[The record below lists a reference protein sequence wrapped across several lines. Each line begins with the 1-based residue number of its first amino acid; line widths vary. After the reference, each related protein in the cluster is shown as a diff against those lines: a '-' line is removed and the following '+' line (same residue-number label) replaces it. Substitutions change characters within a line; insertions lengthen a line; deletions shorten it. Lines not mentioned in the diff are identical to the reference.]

1 MPKKVGFQAFLG
13 TNYGT
18 VLQSFALYQ
27 TIKNLGYECE
37 IIGCDEFR
45 HRKEPDPSL
54 KISNPKEYDKLLMQ
68 KNFENFINKWFNFN
82 EILSKIPGNAVLSSI
97 QKEEIDKFDAFVC
110 GSDQIWKPGTF
121 WFCAKRY
128 LQFAPEDK
136 RIGYAPSVGWN
147 RIPEQYKN
155 NIELWSKWL
164 SSVRYLSTR
173 ESIGS
178 SIISKITGR
187 TVSTVLDPTLL
198 LDIVSWEK
206 IIPDAKIS
214 DEIKSIISNNKKYIV
229 AYLLDTY
236 EINKDFIISLADKI
250 NANIV
255 WLTGRDNV
263 GPVQR
268 NCAETNPAGFV
279 KLIKNASFV
288 CADGYHGTCF
298 SLNFSK
304 SFIVFQKENTI
315 NDSRMYDLLK
325 RLGVNNRIITRE
337 TSLKD
342 VEIEL
347 DYSNI
352 KNNIKIEQKK
362 SLEYLNNALLGATE
376 KKGVLYELTKTEI
389 LNNKKHI
396 TLGDNKIKDEVE
408 KLHKNSDYIKIRY
421 LVTLLK
427 DYGVKHIVLSP
438 GGRDV
443 PIVRMFEY
451 NEKYF
456 TLHMVTDERSA
467 AYYGLG
473 IASQLRKPVV
483 CVCTSG
489 TAASNFLP
497 AITEAYYTQIPLIL
511 ITADRYEVYHEQGE
525 DQTIP
530 QKDIYKG
537 VVKKSITLPEGSGWM
552 VERQIKRDIQDCILE
567 TIHNNFGP
575 VHINI
580 GIDNVNIGAKIDKKY
595 WTLLPKITPHLLRV
609 SLFDGKEK
617 IQRWINALKKSNK
630 ILLVYGQN
638 YLPTPQ
644 QKYYIESFA
653 SKYNCVIV
661 TDLISNL
668 SCSYSVDPYNM
679 LKNISNQEF
688 NDKLSPDIV
697 ITIGGK
703 RLMNDPLTSKIRN
716 GLSNIRHWSVTPNGK
731 VKDFYFHLSSI
742 IEMSQDCFFE
752 YFSNNSGNI
761 LNNGIYYEQWRKLI
775 DTISVKEINEFDTNY
790 IQNKFLP
797 NIPKNSILHL
807 GVGLNFYTS
816 RKYKVDKS
824 IYVYC
829 NMGTNGIDGCT
840 STFMGQCSVIDDK
853 LCFLLVGDLSFF
865 YDMNSIWNKTL
876 KSNIRIL
883 MINNNGSG
891 LLRGNQL
898 KFITSQH
905 GTKAEGWVKSTGF
918 TYLSANSKEE
928 FDEKLPIFL
937 DINIKR
943 PLFFEVFCK

>member
-1 MPKKVGFQAFLG
+1 MGKILLLGGTGALGVYLVEELIKTDNNIYITSRNRHIDYKNVNFIHGNAKDDIFLDEVLKETYDCIVDFMVWPTNIFKEKINKIITKTGHYIFLSSYRVYANADMNLLTENSPLLIDICKDKEYLKTDEYALAKGREERILKNSSYVNYTIVRPSITFSRSRFQIGTLEASSIIPRTIKKQPLMLPKDMMMKRAAVSWSGDVGRMLAFLLGKDKAKQEIFNVATAESHTWREIATYYHNLIG
-13 TNYGT
+13 TNIILCDLDSYIKVVCRQYQVSYDRMLNRLVDNSKILNFMKISKNSLT
-18 VLQSFALYQ
+18 PIKDALEKELADLLAISKR
-27 TIKNLGYECE
+27 IKENTALCKRM
-37 IIGCDEFR
+37 DEQIALLPKPLEYLFPL
-45 HRKEPDPSL
+45 KKNNNTKTESNKYLSYLSNSL
-54 KISNPKEYDKLLMQ
+54 KIDVENFQKSNNNELRNLNKNLLPTDVDKL
-68 KNFENFINKWFNFN
+68 
-82 EILSKIPGNAVLSSI
+82 
-97 QKEEIDKFDAFVC
+97 
-110 GSDQIWKPGTF
+110 
-121 WFCAKRY
+121 
-128 LQFAPEDK
+128 
-136 RIGYAPSVGWN
+136 
-147 RIPEQYKN
+147 YK
-155 NIELWSKWL
+155 
-164 SSVRYLSTR
+164 
-173 ESIGS
+173 
-178 SIISKITGR
+178 
-187 TVSTVLDPTLL
+187 
-198 LDIVSWEK
+198 
-206 IIPDAKIS
+206 
-214 DEIKSIISNNKKYIV
+214 
-229 AYLLDTY
+229 
-236 EINKDFIISLADKI
+236 NKDF
-250 NANIV
+250 
-255 WLTGRDNV
+255 
-263 GPVQR
+263 
-268 NCAETNPAGFV
+268 
-279 KLIKNASFV
+279 
-288 CADGYHGTCF
+288 
-298 SLNFSK
+298 
-304 SFIVFQKENTI
+304 
-315 NDSRMYDLLK
+315 
-325 RLGVNNRIITRE
+325 
-337 TSLKD
+337 
-342 VEIEL
+342 
-347 DYSNI
+347 
-352 KNNIKIEQKK
+352 
-362 SLEYLNNALLGATE
+362 
-376 KKGVLYELTKTEI
+376 
-389 LNNKKHI
+389 
-396 TLGDNKIKDEVE
+396 
-408 KLHKNSDYIKIRY
+408 IKIRY

-497 AITEAYYTQIPLIL
+497 AVTEAYYTQIPLIL

-876 KSNIRIL
+876 KSNMRIL